1 MIGRELSH
9 FRVLEQI
16 GAGGMGVV
24 YRGLDLRLN
33 RPVAIKVLPQEAL
46 ADPERRERFV
56 REARTASALNHPGI
70 VTVYE
75 IGSEND
81 TDFIAMEL
89 IEGQSLRA
97 EISSGMSIGTAI
109 SRAVQIAQALAAAH
123 EKGIV
128 HRDLKPE
135 NILVTTDGRIKILDF
150 GLARLHPEG
159 RDAASAAPT
168 LTQFTKP
175 GAVMGTAGYMAPEQ
189 VLGEPADARSDIF
202 SLGAI
207 LYDGERAANLQ
218 GRLEHRD
225 HERGAQG
232 GSSGAG
238 RRWADLCA
246 RLRTDREG
254 MSSQEAQ

>member
-1 MIGRELSH
+1 MSRCMAMTGSMRDARRAGSQVASREGALRTRPWAMLARTTTPMIGQELSH

-24 YRGLDLRLN
+24 YRGLDVRLQ
-33 RPVAIKVLPQEAL
+33 RPVAIKVLPREAL

-75 IGSEND
+75 IGSERG

-97 EISSGMSIGTAI
+97 EISSGMSAEAALA
-109 SRAVQIAQALAAAH
+109 RAVEIAQALAAAH

-135 NILVTTDGRIKILDF
+135 NILVTRDGRIKILDF
-150 GLARLHPEG
+150 GLARLNPEG
-159 RDAASAAPT
+159 GQR
-168 LTQFTKP
+168 
-175 GAVMGTAGYMAPEQ
+175 
-189 VLGEPADARSDIF
+189 
-202 SLGAI
+202 
-207 LYDGERAANLQ
+207 
-218 GRLEHRD
+218 
-225 HERGAQG
+225 
-232 GSSGAG
+232 
-238 RRWADLCA
+238 
-246 RLRTDREG
+246 RLRRTDDH
-254 MSSQEAQ
+254 